1 MVFVFGG
8 YELIKNKKIMPFTI
22 RYIGFYL
29 VLIGALVLCHIT
41 YVTGNNGNI
50 ANTLSATVSEL
61 LNIFTN

>member
-1 MVFVFGG
+1 
-8 YELIKNKKIMPFTI
+8 MPFTI

-61 LNIFTN
+61 LNIFTNNFYKDNKILVVFL